1 MTHYTNNTENNI
13 RTDQI
18 LEDFMRISARGGWN
32 RFAAY
37 QLTKFKYKRAI
48 IGNQNGE
55 KNKIFK
61 SEMIKCRRK

>member
-1 MTHYTNNTENNI
+1 MK
-13 RTDQI
+13 
-18 LEDFMRISARGGWN
+18 ISARGGWN

-37 QLTKFKYKRAI
+37 QLIKFKYKRTI